1 MSDGEIEFGDVQ
13 EIEYRERRRPDLDG
27 HFSVAP
33 YGDPRDTDL
42 PIFIDVDVLADIEL
56 HSQSDT
62 SVELGGVLLGGQY
75 RDTDGK
81 TFVVVSDSIRAE
93 AYESSRGH
101 FKFTQETWTRIS
113 RRRDQ
118 FNDDLHMVGWY
129 HTHPGWGVFLS
140 SMDKFICEN
149 FFNRALD
156 VAYVVDPVASDR
168 GWFYW
173 DRTAPDPLPRSAGFY
188 ATASRFRRPALIRY
202 LASLEGAS
210 SMRPAS
216 PDDSQDTVSMRQVI
230 HVIRPQ
236 LGWLG
241 AAVIGLLVAQSLLT
255 LLLVFSLRAAAP
267 PTPSS
272 SEALTIAQAELDAR
286 QSLFQEL
293 LTQVRIDGD
302 GKLNANEVVKRNQ
315 ALQQQ
320 VATLQRNELLLDELT
335 ERFRELQRDS
345 KDREQALQ
353 DALAEKNALSARL
366 AAFDSSTASRSSDVT
381 ARTPNVDSAG
391 RPPDSSWEQVAK
403 YAGLALFAVLI
414 IGGLGWPWLSK
425 KFRKPFVH
433 HDDKDA
439 S

>member
-1 MSDGEIEFGDVQ
+1 MSDDEIEFGDVQ
-13 EIEYRERRRPDLDG
+13 ETEYRVRRRPDRDG
-27 HFSVAP
+27 HFAVAS
-33 YGDPRDTDL
+33 YGQPRDTDL
-42 PIFIDVDVLADIEL
+42 PIFIDIEVLADIEL

-75 RDTDGK
+75 RDEQGK
-81 TFVVVSDSIRAE
+81 PFVVVSDSIRAE

-173 DRTAPDPLPRSAGFY
+173 DRTASEPLPRSAGFFV
-188 ATASRFRRPALIRY
+188 TASRFRRPALARY
-202 LASLEGAS
+202 LASLEGAP
-210 SMRPAS
+210 SMRPAT
-216 PDDSQDTVSMRQVI
+216 PDDSQDKATIQQVI

-241 AAVIGLLVAQSLLT
+241 VAVIGLLVAQSLLT
-255 LLLVFSLRAAAP
+255 LLLLLAFRVPAAP
-267 PTPSS
+267 TTDA
-272 SEALTIAQAELDAR
+272 SESLTIAQAELKAK
-286 QSLFQEL
+286 QALFDQL
-293 LTQVRIDGD
+293 LTQVPVDDD
-302 GKLNANEVVKRNQ
+302 GKLNASKVIARNQ
-315 ALQQQ
+315 ALEQQL
-320 VATLQRNELLLDELT
+320 ATLQRNELLLDELT
-335 ERFRELQRDS
+335 ERFRELQSES
-345 KDREQALQ
+345 KNREQTLQ
-353 DALAEKNALSARL
+353 KALAEKQALSARL
-366 AAFDSSTASRSSDVT
+366 AALDSKVSSTTSGSPTISSTDD
-381 ARTPNVDSAG
+381 AAAPA
-391 RPPDSSWEQVAK
+391 PDSSWEQVAK
-403 YAGLALFAVLI
+403 YVGLALFAVLI

-425 KFRKPFVH
+425 RFRKPVVH
-433 HDDKDA
+433 PEEQEA
-439 S
+439 R